1 MDKLLNQL
9 RYIKAGAICMFF
21 ALCGNLFKGDAL
33 NNWYT
38 QLRLP
43 PFTLPVIYFFA
54 MGFIFYFICGVLL
67 YKLFSEENNKNETVF
82 LITLVIIMM
91 AYYTIWDLVFF
102 GLKSPMA
109 GFFAYIPF
117 TLFVFYIFY
126 RFARLYPVI
135 SIVFLP
141 FIGWLGYAFFW
152 LISLWTLNY

>member
-1 MDKLLNQL
+1 MIIINTFHILIYDGMDKLLNQL

-91 AYYTIWDLVFF
+91 AYYTIWDLVF
-102 GLKSPMA
+102 L
-109 GFFAYIPF
+109 
-117 TLFVFYIFY
+117 V
-126 RFARLYPVI
+126 
-135 SIVFLP
+135 
-141 FIGWLGYAFFW
+141 
-152 LISLWTLNY
+152 